1 MEALSVN
8 TTVKLAIEHNISSLR
23 AIEARFDLT
32 QTVLSVKENVEM
44 RFGSVAAFTR
54 LQLKDAKGAV
64 IADLAEDM
72 RTLGSYGAATG
83 MILFVIDLNPAS
95 IHKEIESFEG
105 VEKYVISEED
115 YDRLPENFRKW
126 KKEMMQRHPQLLKQQ
141 PLFKADQLDPDFM
154 SELAATVPLGARCKV
169 DSGAR
174 GTVAFVGRVVDI
186 GPGFFVGVVLDEP
199 YGNSDGRVKGVKY
212 FEAQDK
218 YAVFVRPNA
227 IEIGDFPVLDLDDEL

>member
-1 MEALSVN
+1 MEPLSVN

-54 LQLKDAKGAV
+54 LQLKDTKGAV

-72 RTLGSYGAATG
+72 RTLGSYGVASG
-83 MILFVIDLNPAS
+83 MVLSVIDLNPAS

-126 KKEMMQRHPQLLKQQ
+126 KKEMVRQHPHLLTQTH
-141 PLFKADQLDPDFM
+141 PLPTADHLDPDFM
-154 SELAATVPLGARCKV
+154 AELATTVHLGARCKV

-186 GPGFFVGVVLDEP
+186 APGFFVGVVLDEP
-199 YGNSDGRVKGVKY
+199 YGNSNGRVKGVKY

-227 IEIGDFPVLDLDDEL
+227 I